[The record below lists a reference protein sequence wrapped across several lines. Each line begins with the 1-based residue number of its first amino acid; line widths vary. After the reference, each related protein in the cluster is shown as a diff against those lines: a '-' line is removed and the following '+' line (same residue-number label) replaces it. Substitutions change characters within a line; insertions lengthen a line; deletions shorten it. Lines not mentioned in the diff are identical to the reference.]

1 MSTTHASNTT
11 TDIVVQRIY
20 NEFLE
25 MPGLRVTCQ
34 QAQRLW
40 GLDRQTCLEILEW
53 LVDARFLCR
62 TGRGMY
68 ARLTDGRASY
78 PRLHDTGWR

>member
-1 MSTTHASNTT
+1 MSTDGQNIS
-11 TDIVVQRIY
+11 TDIVVPRIY

-40 GLDRQTCLEILEW
+40 GLDRPTCLEILER
-53 LVDARFLCR
+53 LVNARFLCR
-62 TGRGMY
+62 NGRGMY
-68 ARLTDGRASY
+68 ARLTDGRADY
-78 PRLHDTGWR
+78 PRPHDTGWR

>member
-1 MSTTHASNTT
+1 MSTNVRSTSN
-11 TDIVVQRIY
+11 DVVRQRIY

-40 GLDRQTCLEILEW
+40 GLDRQTCLDVLDT
-53 LVDARFLCR
+53 LVDAGFLAR

-68 ARLTDGRASY
+68 ARLTDGHAEY
-78 PRLHDTGWR
+78 PRPHDTRRG